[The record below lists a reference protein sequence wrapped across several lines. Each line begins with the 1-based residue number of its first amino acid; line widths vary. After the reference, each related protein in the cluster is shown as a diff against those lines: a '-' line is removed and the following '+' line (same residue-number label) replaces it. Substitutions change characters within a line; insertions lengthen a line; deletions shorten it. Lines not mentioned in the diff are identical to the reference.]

1 MKIYLC
7 GGAVRDEL
15 LGKLPHDFDYVVVG
29 ATPADMINKGYK
41 QVGADF
47 PVFLDDKG
55 TEYALARTER
65 KFGNGYNGFEVDFNP
80 NVTIEEDLFRRD
92 LTINSIAKDSET
104 NELIDPY
111 DGRSDIKNK
120 ILRHVSNHFKDD
132 PVRVLRVC
140 RFLAKLIGDWKIHPY
155 TINFCKEMVE
165 NGELNYLTKERVWKE
180 LEKVL
185 DCFNPDRF
193 FIGLLQCNAVGIV
206 FPLLVNKI
214 HLIISN
220 LQDWRYQSA
229 PEGKRPLYTFGIM
242 MLPLSENDIENF
254 CKIHLVPNEF
264 KKHAITYKR
273 IAEFNVNSSPED
285 VIKFL
290 HKNGFYQNQNIDIC
304 QRFGRNF
311 RTRFLEQMLLM
322 TKQITFADI
331 PSHIV
336 ENLKGKEISDYIFK
350 LRINHIVDSC
360 K

>member
-29 ATPADMINKGYK
+29 ATPIDMINKGYK

-47 PVFLDDKG
+47 PVFLDDNG

-65 KFGNGYNGFEVDFNP
+65 KSGNGYNGFEVDFNP
-80 NVTIEEDLFRRD
+80 NVTIEDDLFRRD

-111 DGRSDIKNK
+111 DGKSDIKNK
-120 ILRHVSNHFKDD
+120 ILRHVSIHFKDD

-140 RFLAKLIGDWKIHPY
+140 RFLAKLIGDWKIHPD
-155 TINFCKEMVE
+155 TINFCREMVE

-193 FIGLLQCNAVGIV
+193 FSGLKQCDAVKIV
-206 FPLLVNKI
+206 FPILEKRIDLVI
-214 HLIISN
+214 EN
-220 LQDWRYQSA
+220 LKDWRYQAA
-229 PEGKRPLYTFGIM
+229 PEGLRPLYTFAIIM
-242 MLPLSENDIENF
+242 LVLTEDEINKF
-254 CKIHLVPNEF
+254 CDDHLVPNEF
-264 KKHAITYKR
+264 RKHALLTKR
-273 IAEFNVNSSPED
+273 ISEFNIHSSSEEIVN
-285 VIKFL
+285 FL
-290 HKNGFYQNQNIDIC
+290 KKNGFYQNRELDIC
-304 QRFGRNF
+304 KKFGKDY
-311 RTRFLEQMLLM
+311 RTRFLERAFNL
-322 TKQITFADI
+322 TKDISFSDI
-331 PSHIV
+331 PTDVVSQ
-336 ENLKGKEISDYIFK
+336 LKGSAISDYITSLKVLK
-350 LRINHIVDSC
+350 LKNE